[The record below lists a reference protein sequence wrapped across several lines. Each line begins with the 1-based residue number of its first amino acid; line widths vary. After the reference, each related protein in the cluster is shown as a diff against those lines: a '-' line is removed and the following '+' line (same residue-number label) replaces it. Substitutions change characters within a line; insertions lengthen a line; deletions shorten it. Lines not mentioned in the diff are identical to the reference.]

1 MNTHRRL
8 YRCRRDRKVAGVAA
22 GVAEFFE
29 LDPSVV
35 RVAWFLSIFFGGLGL
50 FLYVVMALIV
60 PLEPLT
66 GPDGIEIAPEHAAP
80 DASEHRHVARDG
92 VRWSMYAGLAL
103 LLLGG
108 LALID
113 SVLPGWDSWRYF
125 GPVLVIGFGAIL
137 VAGAMRRE
145 STNP

>member
-1 MNTHRRL
+1 MTTPRRL
-8 YRCRRDRKVAGVAA
+8 YRCRTDRKVAGVAA

-50 FLYVVMALIV
+50 FLYVVMAFIV
-60 PLEPLT
+60 PLEPIT
-66 GPDGIEIAPEHAAP
+66 GPDGLEIAPDHAAP
-80 DASEHRHVARDG
+80 DASGHRHAAHDG

-103 LLLGG
+103 VLFGG

-113 SVLPGWDSWRYF
+113 SVIPGWDSWRYF
-125 GPVLVIGFGAIL
+125 GPMLFIGLGAIL